1 MNCARRESSTSR
13 MRSVR
18 ADVGILKSLAVLLK
32 GPQPMLFLGT
42 EPSPD
47 LSGDNYIIAQQSL
60 RGAASR

>member
-1 MNCARRESSTSR
+1 